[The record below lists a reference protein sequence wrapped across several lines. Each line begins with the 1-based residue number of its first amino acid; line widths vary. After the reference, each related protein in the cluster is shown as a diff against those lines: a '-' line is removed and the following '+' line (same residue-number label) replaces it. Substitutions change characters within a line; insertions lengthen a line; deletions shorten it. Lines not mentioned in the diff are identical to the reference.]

1 MIIKGNRLKTIFIA
15 AGLMANWIMAMTE
28 GGMTRIRMDAIC
40 AYQEIDGGKKLL
52 VYTQD
57 NSLFEIVED
66 IPTITSKLDSE
77 FNINQWFET
86 NL

>member
-15 AGLMANWIMAMTE
+15 AGLMINWIVAMTE

-40 AYQEIDGGKKLL
+40 AYQEIDGGRKLL

-66 IPTITSKLDSE
+66 ITTITSKLDSE
-77 FNINQWFET
+77 FNINQ
-86 NL
+86 

>member
-1 MIIKGNRLKTIFIA
+1 
-15 AGLMANWIMAMTE
+15 MAMTE
-28 GGMTRIRMDAIC
+28 VGMTRIRMDAIC

-66 IPTITSKLDSE
+66 IAIITSKLDSE
-77 FNINQWFET
+77 FSINQ
-86 NL
+86 

>member
-1 MIIKGNRLKTIFIA
+1 MI
-15 AGLMANWIMAMTE
+15 NWIMAMTE

-40 AYQEIDGGKKLL
+40 AYQEIDGGRKLL

-66 IPTITSKLDSE
+66 ITTITSKLDSE
-77 FNINQWFET
+77 FNINQ
-86 NL
+86 

>member
-15 AGLMANWIMAMTE
+15 AGLMINWIMAMTE

-40 AYQEIDGGKKLL
+40 AYQEIDGGRKLL

-66 IPTITSKLDSE
+66 ITTITSKLDSE
-77 FNINQWFET
+77 FNINQ
-86 NL
+86 

>member
-77 FNINQWFET
+77 FNINQ
-86 NL
+86 

>member
-15 AGLMANWIMAMTE
+15 ASLMTNWIMAMTE

-40 AYQEIDGGKKLL
+40 AYQETEDGGKLL
-52 VYTQD
+52 VYTKD

-66 IPTITSKLDSE
+66 IQDTMNKLDSE
-77 FNINQWFET
+77 FGVN
-86 NL
+86 